1 MPDDTLSSPLQ
12 HTRLHVEGMHCAS
25 CVGQIEAALK
35 KVPGVREARV
45 NLATETAEVNAQDTV
60 LPAQLIQAI
69 TDAGYTV
76 PAEQLTLNIEGMHCA
91 SCVGRVQQA
100 LEAVPGVLEASVNLA
115 TEQASVSL
123 VSGTDPETLR
133 KALAA
138 VGYRTAAPAQTGTTD
153 RDARR
158 EQAQRSLNR
167 DFWLALVLTLPV
179 FVMEMGGHLFPPF
192 HIWLMM
198 QLGHDTS
205 NLIQF
210 VLTTLVLVGPGRR
223 FFAQG
228 VPALLRLAP
237 DMNSLVVV
245 GTTAAWGYSVVA
257 TFVPHWLPRG
267 TDNVYFE
274 AAAVI
279 VTLILLGRYLEARA
293 RGRTSDAIR
302 HLVGL
307 RPRTA
312 RVRRDGTFQDVPLE
326 AIQAGDELL
335 VRPGEKIAVD
345 GEVIEGRSHIDE
357 SMLSGEAEPVA
368 RSVGDE
374 VIGGTLNTHGT
385 LTYRAT
391 RVGSDTVLAQ
401 IISMVETA
409 QGARLPI
416 QALVD
421 KVTMWFV
428 PAVIG
433 LALLTFIV
441 WLVFGPEPAL
451 SMALVNAVAV
461 LIIAC
466 PCAMGLATPTSIM
479 VATGRAASLGILLRR
494 GEALQ
499 ALRDTTLIAFDKTGT
514 LTEGKPSLTDLHPA
528 PGFEKDSLLRW
539 IAAAEQASEHPSA
552 QALVRAAEAQQMSLP
567 SAEQFEARAGY
578 GVTAVVEGR
587 RIAIGNARLMEIL
600 HISVSSMQADA
611 NTLAEAG
618 KSPLFAAVDD
628 QLAGVLAVADTLK
641 PSASAAIQ
649 ALHAQHIE
657 VVMITGDNQRTADA
671 IARQAGID
679 RVFAEV
685 LPGGKVE
692 ALKTLRRQGGRI
704 AFVGDGINDAPALAE
719 ADVGIAIGTGTDVA
733 IDSADAVLMSGDLM
747 GVPRAVALSHAT
759 LRNIRQNLF
768 WAFAYNGALI
778 PVAAGVLYPA
788 FHLLLS
794 PMFAAGAMAL
804 SSVFVLSNALR
815 LRRFKPVL

>member
-1 MPDDTLSSPLQ
+1 MPDDTLQP
-12 HTRLHVEGMHCAS
+12 TRLPVEGMHCAS

-35 KVPGVREARV
+35 KVPGVQGASV
-45 NLATETAEVNAQDTV
+45 NLATETAEVNAEDSV
-60 LPAQLIQAI
+60 RPAQLIQAI

-76 PAEQLTLNIEGMHCA
+76 PAEQVTLNIEGMHCA
-91 SCVGRVQQA
+91 SCIGRVQQA
-100 LEAVPGVLEASVNLA
+100 LEAVPGVLEANVNLA

-138 VGYRTAAPAQTGTTD
+138 IGYSTAAPAQTGPD

-528 PGFEKDSLLRW
+528 PGFDKDTLLRW

-587 RIAIGNARLMEIL
+587 RIAIGNARLMETL
-600 HISVSSMQADA
+600 HIPVSSLQADA

-641 PSASAAIQ
+641 PSARAAIQ

-692 ALKTLRRQGGRI
+692 ALKTLRRQSGRI

-815 LRRFKPVL
+815 LRRFKPAL

>member
-1 MPDDTLSSPLQ
+1 MPDDTLSPPRQ
-12 HTRLHVEGMHCAS
+12 HTRLPVEGMHCAS
-25 CVGQIEAALK
+25 CVGQIEAALN
-35 KVPGVREARV
+35 KVPGVLGASV
-45 NLATETAEVNAQDTV
+45 NLATETAEVNAEEGV
-60 LPAQLIQAI
+60 RPAQLIQAI

-100 LEAVPGVLEASVNLA
+100 LEAVPGVLEANVNLA

-123 VSGTDPETLR
+123 VSGTDPEKLR
-133 KALAA
+133 QALAA
-138 VGYRTAAPAQTGTTD
+138 IGYTTAAPEQTGPD

-179 FVMEMGGHLFPPF
+179 FIMEMGGHLFPPF
-192 HIWLMM
+192 HIWLMTK
-198 QLGHDTS
+198 LGHDTS

-210 VLTTLVLVGPGRR
+210 ILATLVLIGPGRR
-223 FFAQG
+223 FFMQG

-245 GTTAAWGYSVVA
+245 GTSAAWGYSVVA

-312 RVRRDGTFQDVPLE
+312 RVRRDGNFQDVPLE
-326 AIQAGDELL
+326 DIQAGDELL

-345 GEVIEGRSHIDE
+345 GEVIDGRSHIDE

-441 WLVFGPEPAL
+441 WLVFGPAPAL

-528 PGFEKDSLLRW
+528 PGFDNDTLLRW
-539 IAAAEQASEHPSA
+539 IAAAEQPSEHPSA
-552 QALVRAAEAQQMSLP
+552 QALVRAAETQQLSLP

-587 RIAIGNARLMEIL
+587 RIAIGNARLMETL
-600 HISVSSMQADA
+600 HIPVSSLQADA
-611 NTLAEAG
+611 DTLAEAG

-641 PSASAAIQ
+641 PSARAAIQ

-657 VVMITGDNQRTADA
+657 VVMITGDNQRTAEA

-679 RVFAEV
+679 RVFADV
-685 LPGGKVE
+685 LPGGKVD
-692 ALKTLRRQGGRI
+692 ALKTLRQQDGRI

-815 LRRFKPVL
+815 LRRFKPDL